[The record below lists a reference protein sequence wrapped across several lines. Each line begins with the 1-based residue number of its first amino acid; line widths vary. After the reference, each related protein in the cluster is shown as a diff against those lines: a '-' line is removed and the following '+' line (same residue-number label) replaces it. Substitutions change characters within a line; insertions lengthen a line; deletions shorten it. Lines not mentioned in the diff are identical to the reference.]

1 MNRTESEYEL
11 LVLDI
16 DGTLTNSKKEIT
28 PRTKEVLMR
37 IQKAG
42 KRLVIAS
49 GRPTA
54 GILSIADELHLDE
67 YNGFILAFNGG
78 RIINY
83 TTGEIVYN
91 RTIPLELLPEIYRYS
106 KELGTGILTYTE
118 SEIVLG
124 NEPDRYSEL
133 ESRIC
138 KIPIR
143 QVEDFVKFVD
153 FPINKLLMTGEP
165 ELIFKAQSVMRE
177 KFGWVLNIF
186 RSEPFYLEIVP
197 QSIDKANSLARLLEH
212 LGMKREQM
220 ICCGDGFND
229 RSMIEFAGL
238 GVAMENAQEEVKAV
252 ADYITASNDK
262 DGIVEVVEKFIL
274 S

>member
-153 FPINKLLMTGEP
+153 FPINKFLMTGEP

-197 QSIDKANSLARLLEH
+197 QSIDKANSLARLVEH

-238 GVAMENAQEEVKAV
+238 GVAMENAQEEVKAA

>member
-91 RTIPLELLPEIYRYS
+91 RMIPLELLPEIYRYS

-153 FPINKLLMTGEP
+153 FPINKFLMTGEP

-229 RSMIEFAGL
+229 RSMIEFAGV

>member
-1 MNRTESEYEL
+1 MNRTESGYEL

-153 FPINKLLMTGEP
+153 FPINKFLMTGEP

-238 GVAMENAQEEVKAV
+238 GVAMENAQEEVKAA

>member
-153 FPINKLLMTGEP
+153 FPINKFLMTGEP

-238 GVAMENAQEEVKAV
+238 GVAMENAQEEVKAA

>member
-1 MNRTESEYEL
+1 MNRTQAGYEL

-28 PRTKEVLMR
+28 PKTKEVLLR

-42 KRLVIAS
+42 KRIVIAS

-54 GILSIADELHLDE
+54 GILALADELHLDE

-91 RTIPLELLPEIYRYS
+91 RTIPLELVPDIYES
-106 KELGTGILTYTE
+106 AKELGTGILTYTE

-124 NEPDRYSEL
+124 NAPDKYSRL
-133 ESRIC
+133 ESDIC
-138 KIPIR
+138 KIPMR
-143 QVEDFVKFVD
+143 KVDDFVKFID
-153 FPINKLLMTGEP
+153 FPINKFLMTGEP
-165 ELIFKAQSVMRE
+165 ELILKAQTVMRE
-177 KFGWVLNIF
+177 KFGWVLNVF

-197 QSIDKANSLARLLEH
+197 QSIDKANSLAKLLEH

-229 RSMIEFAGL
+229 RSMIQFAGL
-238 GVAMENAQEEVKAV
+238 GVAMENAQEEVKAA
-252 ADYITASNDK
+252 ADYITSSNDR

-274 S
+274 

>member
-1 MNRTESEYEL
+1 MNRTESGYEL

-124 NEPDRYSEL
+124 NEPDQYCEL

-153 FPINKLLMTGEP
+153 FPINKFLMTGEP

-229 RSMIEFAGL
+229 RSMIEFAGV
-238 GVAMENAQEEVKAV
+238 GVAMENAQEEVKAA